1 MNFLNRNLYL
11 LFACQTIFVSGSIL
25 LVTVGGIVGHA
36 IAPDEGF
43 ATLPVALMVIGTA
56 AATIPAAWMM
66 QRKGRRFGF
75 IFAAVLG
82 AFGATLATYALHGEY
97 FGLFCAAT
105 VPVGAS
111 LGFSQQFRFAAA
123 ESVQTHQ
130 VSHAVSFILL
140 GSIAGAFLGPALVTH
155 SADMNPDTPYSLAFS
170 WLVGLY
176 LLAVLLLRGLNF
188 SEQSQAN
195 ALRPKLVD
203 SFVDGVQPSSM
214 LTALRLLRLRPAFVT
229 AVLAGVVGQGGDDLC
244 DDRDPGQHE
253 RRAWIFNSN
262 DLGGDPGAR
271 YRYVSA
277 VVDCA
282 LVNCTDGVAAH
293 DDDGINCIG
302 GCIGNRPEW
311 ASVDAFWG
319 KFDFIGYRL
328 EFSICFRHG
337 PIGSVL
343 PSA

>member
-1 MNFLNRNLYL
+1 M
-11 LFACQTIFVSGSIL
+11 
-25 LVTVGGIVGHA
+25 
-36 IAPDEGF
+36 
-43 ATLPVALMVIGTA
+43 
-56 AATIPAAWMM
+56 
-66 QRKGRRFGF
+66 
-75 IFAAVLG
+75 
-82 AFGATLATYALHGEY
+82 
-97 FGLFCAAT
+97 
-105 VPVGAS
+105 
-111 LGFSQQFRFAAA
+111 
-123 ESVQTHQ
+123 
-130 VSHAVSFILL
+130 
-140 GSIAGAFLGPALVTH
+140 GPALVTH

-229 AVLAGVVGQGGDDLC
+229 AVLAGVVGQGVMTLC

-282 LVNCTDGVAAH
+282 LVNCTDGVAAQ
-293 DDDGINCIG
+293 
-302 GCIGNRPEW
+302 
-311 ASVDAFWG
+311 
-319 KFDFIGYRL
+319 
-328 EFSICFRHG
+328 
-337 PIGSVL
+337 
-343 PSA
+343 

>member
-1 MNFLNRNLYL
+1 M
-11 LFACQTIFVSGSIL
+11 
-25 LVTVGGIVGHA
+25 
-36 IAPDEGF
+36 
-43 ATLPVALMVIGTA
+43 
-56 AATIPAAWMM
+56 
-66 QRKGRRFGF
+66 
-75 IFAAVLG
+75 
-82 AFGATLATYALHGEY
+82 
-97 FGLFCAAT
+97 
-105 VPVGAS
+105 
-111 LGFSQQFRFAAA
+111 
-123 ESVQTHQ
+123 
-130 VSHAVSFILL
+130 SFILL

-155 SADMNPDTPYSLAFS
+155 SADMNPDTPYSLAS
-170 WLVGLY
+170 QAGWVGLY

-229 AVLAGVVGQGGDDLC
+229 AVLAGVVGQGVMTYVMTATPVSMNVEHGFSI
-244 DDRDPGQHE
+244 
-253 RRAWIFNSN
+253 AN

>member
-123 ESVQTHQ
+123 GKRS
-130 VSHAVSFILL
+130 
-140 GSIAGAFLGPALVTH
+140 
-155 SADMNPDTPYSLAFS
+155 NPPGQS
-170 WLVGLY
+170 
-176 LLAVLLLRGLNF
+176 RGVVYF
-188 SEQSQAN
+188 AW
-195 ALRPKLVD
+195 VD
-203 SFVDGVQPSSM
+203 RRCFFG
-214 LTALRLLRLRPAFVT
+214 
-229 AVLAGVVGQGGDDLC
+229 AGVSDTF
-244 DDRDPGQHE
+244 RRHE
-253 RRAWIFNSN
+253 S
-262 DLGGDPGAR
+262 
-271 YRYVSA
+271 
-277 VVDCA
+277 
-282 LVNCTDGVAAH
+282 
-293 DDDGINCIG
+293 
-302 GCIGNRPEW
+302 
-311 ASVDAFWG
+311 
-319 KFDFIGYRL
+319 
-328 EFSICFRHG
+328 
-337 PIGSVL
+337 
-343 PSA
+343 